1 LAFGWIGDRIGAR
14 NGIFIAIAVYA
25 AAAMGAYGIRE
36 VEHFYLLAVTIG
48 LVQGGIQSLSRSY
61 YASLVP
67 EGKQGEFF
75 GFYNMM
81 GKFAAV
87 LGPTLVGVTALLTG
101 DTRIGMLSVV
111 VLFAGGAVVLARVPQ
126 EV

>member
-1 LAFGWIGDRIGAR
+1 GWLGTRIGAKR
-14 NGIFIAIAVYA
+14 GILLAIGVYGLTTIAAFWMQSVL
-25 AAAMGAYGIRE
+25 
-36 VEHFYLLAVTIG
+36 HFYALAVTVG

-61 YASLVP
+61 FAQLVP

-87 LGPTLVGVTALLTG
+87 LGPALVGITALATG
-101 DTRIGMLSVV
+101 STR
-111 VLFAGGAVVLARVPQ
+111 AG
-126 EV
+126 